1 MCDTMVRVTSR
12 GVLFAKSSDRD
23 PNEGQGLEWHPR
35 REHRAGARLR
45 CTWIEVPQ
53 ARRTWATL
61 ISRPFWGWGAEIG
74 TNEHGVTIGNE
85 AVFTVRDVPRIGLTG
100 MDLLRLALE
109 RSQSAREAVDVIR
122 ELAARFGQG
131 GGCGHEDRSF
141 RYFSSF
147 LIADPDGAFVLETAG
162 AESATER
169 VEGARTISNL
179 LTIPSL
185 LKLRDPVR
193 TAFARGEDRRV
204 ITHRFA
210 DAAKT
215 PRDLTFALRD
225 HGPSGRLPRYAL
237 HSGAM
242 GAPCMHAGGVIA
254 SSQTTASWIAEIG
267 PRGARHWVTA
277 TAAPCTSIFKPVRI
291 DCPMDLGPFPTD
303 VADAS
308 LFWKHERFHRLAIR
322 DPATWLPL
330 VERERTFVERHFFE
344 SEVEP
349 EEAFGRSEALLDRW
363 LAIQSGDSADDVR
376 PWWVRRYWAA
386 RDRAAQLA

>member
-1 MCDTMVRVTSR
+1 MVRVTSR

-23 PNEGQGLEWHPR
+23 PNEGQGIEWHPR
-35 REHRAGARLR
+35 SEHPAGARLR
-45 CTWIEVPQ
+45 CTWIEIPQ
-53 ARRTWATL
+53 ARRTWSTL

-85 AVFTVRDVPRIGLTG
+85 AVFTLHAVPRIGLTG

-109 RSQSAREAVDVIR
+109 RAQTAREAVDVIR

-147 LIADPDGAFVLETAG
+147 LIADPEAAFVLETAG
-162 AESATER
+162 GESAAER
-169 VEGARTISNL
+169 VEGARSISNL

-185 LKLRDPVR
+185 LRLRDPVR
-193 TAFARGEDRRV
+193 TAFAAGEDRRL

-210 DAAKT
+210 EAAQT

-225 HGPSGRLPRYAL
+225 HGPSGPTPRYAL
-237 HSGAM
+237 HHGAM
-242 GAPCMHAGGVIA
+242 RAPCMHAGGVIA

-267 PRGARHWVTA
+267 RRGVRHWVTA

-291 DCPMDLGPFPTD
+291 DRPMALGPFPTD
-303 VADAS
+303 VADGS
-308 LFWKHERFHRLAIR
+308 LFWRHERFHRLAIR
-322 DPATWLPL
+322 DPATWLPF
-330 VERERTFVERHFFE
+330 VERERALVERRFFE

-349 EEAFGRSEALLDRW
+349 EEAFARSDALLDRW
-363 LAIQSGDSADDVR
+363 LAIQNGDSADDVR

-386 RDRAAQLA
+386 RDRAARIA